1 MRHLPLLLILGLA
14 TTSLFAQGNVGRTDA
29 FLKAIIHAGEPISTC
44 ADEVNVEAASYP
56 IPIDF
61 KGVELSSR
69 SVRQTKFEGVNVSV
83 MTKEQAQRLF
93 DEFQS
98 IDYIPNKY
106 IEDGCYAR
114 AHELALIAERHGIEL
129 GKAFMVPP
137 GNGDRLLYPKNLKD
151 QSPPRFASS
160 FSGWKYHAVS
170 FVMVDNGGK
179 LEPYVF
185 DLGVSEKIQNFSEWK
200 NNLSSGPKKSKV
212 IVREKSYVFQDGQ
225 YQSPGVSIIDRTRE
239 TQELI
244 DQLGM
249 SEYLFQLE
257 QGWL

>member
-1 MRHLPLLLILGLA
+1 MRFLSLLLILGL
-14 TTSLFAQGNVGRTDA
+14 TVKPLYAQGNVGRTDA
-29 FLKAIIHAGEPISTC
+29 FLKAITQAGQPLTNC
-44 ADEVNVEAASYP
+44 ADGIQEVSASYP
-56 IPIDF
+56 IPVDF
-61 KGVELSSR
+61 EAVTLTTSAAK
-69 SVRQTKFEGVNVSV
+69 QTRFEGVNVSV
-83 MTKEQAQRLF
+83 MTKEDAERMFL
-93 DEFQS
+93 EFQN

-114 AHELALIAERHGIEL
+114 AHELALIAERHGIML

-137 GNGDRLLYPKNLKD
+137 AKGDHLLYPKNLKD
-151 QSPPRFASS
+151 QNPPRFASS

-185 DLGVSEKIQNFSEWK
+185 DLGVSEKIQSFKEWK
-200 NNLSSGPKKSKV
+200 NNLSSEPKKAKI
-212 IVREKSYVFQDGQ
+212 IVRDKSYVFKDGE

-244 DQLGM
+244 DELGM